1 MSRIGKLPIPVP
13 SGVSVDVQKNHVRV
27 EGPRGTLERGLP
39 SQISIRVEG
48 QTVVCERPSDGR
60 EHRSLHGLTRTLV
73 ANMVAGVSAGFRNEL
88 ELVGV
93 GYRAQKQGNDLV
105 LSLGFSHPVRYTPP
119 AGIAVEVADP
129 THFSVSGISKEQV
142 GQVAADPLLAK
153 CRWESLGRDS
163 SYSRNESGLSSNVW
177 NFFSMCLS
185 LPTPRSRLRGD
196 PGDAG
201 RVGRGYLDARE
212 TSFPPDPLLA
222 KCRWESLGRD
232 SSYSRNE
239 SGLSSNVWNFFSICL
254 SLPTPR
260 SRLRGDP
267 GDAGRVG
274 RGYLVL

>member
-142 GQVAADPLLAK
+142 GQVAADLRKLRPPEPYK
-153 CRWESLGRDS
+153 GK
-163 SYSRNESGLSSNVW
+163 GL
-177 NFFSMCLS
+177 MY
-185 LPTPRSRLRGD
+185 RGEHIRRK
-196 PGDAG
+196 AG
-201 RVGRGYLDARE
+201 
-212 TSFPPDPLLA
+212 
-222 KCRWESLGRD
+222 K
-232 SSYSRNE
+232 
-239 SGLSSNVWNFFSICL
+239 
-254 SLPTPR
+254 
-260 SRLRGDP
+260 
-267 GDAGRVG
+267 AGKG
-274 RGYLVL
+274 A